1 MARSYNG
8 THPGPRRSRP
18 ARGGFTLLEV
28 LVAMAIL
35 SVMLLALYQAYGSN
49 IYLQSFNR
57 SLWRAV
63 LHTQNELARY
73 ERMPPPP
80 ISVSEGDYDDDHPLA
95 GFHWKRKITDAAPI
109 PGVRVREVALEVSWN
124 EGGVIRSYQA
134 EVYVIPK

>member
-8 THPGPRRSRP
+8 THPGPQRCRP